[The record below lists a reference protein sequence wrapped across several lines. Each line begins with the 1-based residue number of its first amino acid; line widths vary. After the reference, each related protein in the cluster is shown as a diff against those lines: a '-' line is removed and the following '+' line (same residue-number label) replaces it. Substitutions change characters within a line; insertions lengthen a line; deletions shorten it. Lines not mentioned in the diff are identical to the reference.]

1 MAPPDLDLDAIPD
14 PLTDADLGAIPVPPP
29 LAITEPSPTRAA
41 TSRRRLVVV
50 IASAIWVASIAVLY
64 LGLRSDLHNPP
75 VLLQLGGFT
84 IALPIGLA
92 AALRPRAD
100 GLPMRVAAARVV
112 GVAIVLVFV
121 VLALWPVAG
130 MEVPLAPRT
139 VLPCL
144 SFALA
149 MAVAPLAGAAVV
161 LRGAFV
167 SAAGLRG
174 ALVGAACGLAGAIGI
189 HAHCPLVTSSHV
201 LIAHGS
207 PVLLLAALGA
217 WIGLRRGRA

>member
-14 PLTDADLGAIPVPPP
+14 PLADADLGAIVPPP
-29 LAITEPSPTRAA
+29 PAITEASPTRAE

-50 IASAIWVASIAVLY
+50 IASAIWIASIAALY
-64 LGLRSDLHNPP
+64 LGLRSDLANPA
-75 VLLQLGGFT
+75 VLLQLGGFS
-84 IALPIGLA
+84 IALPVGLA

-100 GLPMRVAAARVV
+100 GFPMRVGAARVV
-112 GVAIVLVFV
+112 GVAIVLVV
-121 VLALWPVAG
+121 GVLAMWPVAG
-130 MEVPLAPRT
+130 TEVPLAPRT

-149 MAVAPLAGAAVV
+149 MAAAPLAGSAIV

-167 SAAGLRG
+167 SAQGLRG
-174 ALVGAACGLAGAIGI
+174 ALVGGACGLAGAIGI